1 MIRFIYETFHRLINE
16 LSITHTRYLYP
27 SFNINNRLTGLIGA
41 RGVGKTTLFL
51 QYIKNNLQASEK
63 AFYFSADLMYFQE
76 ASLLEFVADLH
87 QVKGYNIIFIDEVHK
102 YRQWSLE
109 LKNLYDAFP
118 SLKLVFSGSSMLD
131 LVEGSGDLSRR
142 AKLYQ
147 LQGMS
152 FREYVNFVTNKN
164 YAPVAI
170 SDLFTHQN
178 ALSSIPQVLPLFR
191 QYLENGYYPFI
202 FEDVH
207 SYYEKLTRIIDK
219 SIYEDIA
226 NFYQLKAQNLYQ
238 FKRLLT
244 YLGSIP
250 PGEINIHNIGNNL
263 GIDDK
268 TAEHYL
274 TILNSAG
281 LVRFLYPYGGGS
293 KTLRKPQKI
302 FLNNTTL
309 MHTLRQYHGHEINKG
324 TERELFFIQA
334 MQNAGQEM
342 YFSNT
347 GDFCTEKEV
356 FEIGGKNKGRK
367 QLRGIKGAS
376 YVVKDD
382 ILVPFEGEIPLF
394 YFGFLY

>member
-41 RGVGKTTLFL
+41 RGVGKTTLLL
-51 QYIKNNLQASEK
+51 QYIKNNLHASEK
-63 AFYFSADLMYFQE
+63 AFYFSADL
-76 ASLLEFVADLH
+76 
-87 QVKGYNIIFIDEVHK
+87 
-102 YRQWSLE
+102 
-109 LKNLYDAFP
+109 
-118 SLKLVFSGSSMLD
+118 
-131 LVEGSGDLSRR
+131 
-142 AKLYQ
+142 
-147 LQGMS
+147 
-152 FREYVNFVTNKN
+152 
-164 YAPVAI
+164 
-170 SDLFTHQN
+170 FTHQN
-178 ALSSIPQVLPLFR
+178 VLSSIPQVLPLFK
-191 QYLENGYYPFI
+191 QYLEHGYYPFV

-250 PGEINIHNIGNNL
+250 PGEINVHNIGNNL

-268 TAEHYL
+268 TAEYYL

-309 MHTLRQYHGHEINKG
+309 MHALRQYHGHEINKV
-324 TERELFFIQA
+324 TERELFFVQA
-334 MQNAGQEM
+334 MQDAGQQI

-347 GDFCTEKEV
+347 GDFCTEKVV
-356 FEIGGKNKGRK
+356 FEIGGKSKGRK
-367 QLRGIKGAS
+367 QLREAKDPS

-382 ILVPFEGEIPLF
+382 ILIPFEGEIPLF